1 MKKYLFIGG
10 MFFPSTEEEILKNS
24 KGMVQNAAN
33 KLQWL
38 YVRGLESN
46 LGEKMD
52 ILNSVYIGRY
62 PKAYKKMWIKSKKI
76 KYQNRFVMDVGF
88 VNLPVLAT
96 YTKYYN
102 MKHYLY
108 KWWQANKGND
118 ITIFAYGMFSETI
131 NILKYVKKLDC
142 NIKTVLIIL
151 DLPEFMNKSNCESK
165 YYTFVSRRIHKK
177 FNATKNTIDFFVT
190 ITEQMKKR
198 LGIED
203 NSIVIEG
210 MVDQNL
216 HHTPSSMKERDNFI
230 FLYAGGLNEKYGV
243 RLMIQAFKMIKKKNA
258 ELWICGDGPMKQEV
272 LDEIKADDR
281 IRYLGNLPQKK
292 CLQIQQ
298 KVSCL
303 INPRLNSELT
313 KYSFPSKM
321 MEYLTSGTPVIASLL
336 EGMPEEYRELFYNF
350 GEKDNDLYFTM
361 DKVINLSEKEL
372 EEKAQKANDYIQNN
386 KDNYIQINKLLREM
400 NLRK

>member
-1 MKKYLFIGG
+1 
-10 MFFPSTEEEILKNS
+10 
-24 KGMVQNAAN
+24 
-33 KLQWL
+33 
-38 YVRGLESN
+38 
-46 LGEKMD
+46 
-52 ILNSVYIGRY
+52 
-62 PKAYKKMWIKSKKI
+62 
-76 KYQNRFVMDVGF
+76 
-88 VNLPVLAT
+88 
-96 YTKYYN
+96 
-102 MKHYLY
+102 
-108 KWWQANKGND
+108 
-118 ITIFAYGMFSETI
+118 
-131 NILKYVKKLDC
+131 
-142 NIKTVLIIL
+142 
-151 DLPEFMNKSNCESK
+151 
-165 YYTFVSRRIHKK
+165 
-177 FNATKNTIDFFVT
+177 
-190 ITEQMKKR
+190 
-198 LGIED
+198 
-203 NSIVIEG
+203 
-210 MVDQNL
+210 
-216 HHTPSSMKERDNFI
+216 MKERDNFI

-298 KVSCL
+298 EVSCL

-386 KDNYIQINKLLREM
+386 KNNYIQINKLLREM